1 LIGGALKD
9 GPGEM
14 AKDDGGHSIFKM
26 SPLFLLRK
34 MQPSLS
40 ATFFEAAVHPS
51 NRERRLR
58 KKAIEVSN
66 RNDMAFCKAFYR
78 QQQYA
83 SSEEASRLKVRAQ

>member
-1 LIGGALKD
+1 MIGGALKD

-14 AKDDGGHSIFKM
+14 AKDGGHWIFKFVPM
-26 SPLFLLRK
+26 FFLRK

-40 ATFFEAAVHPS
+40 ESFFEAAVHQS
-51 NRERRLR
+51 NRERLR
-58 KKAIEVSN
+58 KKALEVSN

-83 SSEEASRLKVRAQ
+83 SSEEASRLKVRE

>member
-1 LIGGALKD
+1 MIGGALKD

-51 NRERRLR
+51 NRERLR